1 MSKLT
6 MIFLIVL
13 GIGFNACAKTPED
26 NYYNRAMNSSE
37 KAVQSLDH
45 E

>member
-1 MSKLT
+1 

-13 GIGFNACAKTPED
+13 GIGFSACAKTPQD

-37 KAVQSLDH
+37 QAVQSLDK